1 MFSLEL
7 PHRGN
12 SNEHTQ
18 YTMFNI
24 NHPELLYSTTE
35 YNLLPRNLTRE
46 VNQSCLMSLHIL
58 IRNHEALWA
67 NVWKFTVESRVVSAT
82 EFICNMGRGG
92 LQHGTAVETGKDA
105 FCRTQIK
112 EKKTSLFRNP
122 QGPSNHKF

>member
-1 MFSLEL
+1 
-7 PHRGN
+7 
-12 SNEHTQ
+12 
-18 YTMFNI
+18 
-24 NHPELLYSTTE
+24 
-35 YNLLPRNLTRE
+35 
-46 VNQSCLMSLHIL
+46 MSLHIL

-112 EKKTSLFRNP
+112 EKNKLVSQSSRSIYTQILNILVPVFTKGSVTQNFNACNMEKLN
-122 QGPSNHKF
+122 K